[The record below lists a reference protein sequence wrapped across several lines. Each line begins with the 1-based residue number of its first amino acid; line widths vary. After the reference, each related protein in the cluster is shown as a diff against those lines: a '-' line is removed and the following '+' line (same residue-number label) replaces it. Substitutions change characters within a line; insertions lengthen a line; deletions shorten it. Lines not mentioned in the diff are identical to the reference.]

1 MASSAKPVP
10 GGPGSTMEKMIGA
23 ISTTQSGARPSPPE
37 NIQRLTDG
45 SIIITARPITCD
57 NFLTYGQVI
66 GIPESGS
73 ILEDQTKPVSVN
85 QGSAK
90 KYPCVAVYETTPQDR
105 HPSDTKISI
114 FVSKPRTEVPGQ
126 FDLRVMERHPH
137 SSQLFIP
144 MGVKQEEGFRYL
156 VVVSPPS
163 DPKPRMDNV
172 EAFLTHGKQGVSY
185 GVGTWHAPIVALGKE
200 DVQFAVVVDTNG
212 NPQDDTEE
220 VEIEGKVIVVVP

>member
-1 MASSAKPVP
+1 MAVSSKPGP
-10 GGPGSTMEKMIGA
+10 DGPGSTVEEILSA
-23 ISTTQSGARPSPPE
+23 DSTIQPRACPSPPE
-37 NIQRLTDG
+37 SIQPLPDRST
-45 SIIITARPITCD
+45 IITAKPITCD
-57 NFLTYGQVI
+57 GFLAYGQVI

-73 ILEDQTKPVSVN
+73 ILEAQAKPVPAN

-90 KYPCVAVYETTPQDR
+90 KYPGVASYDTTPRDR

-144 MGVKQEEGFRYL
+144 MGVKEEEGFRYL
-156 VVVSPPS
+156 VVVSPPG
-163 DPKPRMDNV
+163 DPKPRIENA
-172 EAFLTHGKQGVSY
+172 EAFLVHGKQGVSY
-185 GVGTWHAPIVALGKE
+185 GVGTWHAPIVVLGKE

-212 NPQDDTEE
+212 DPRDDTEE
-220 VEIEGKVIVVVP
+220 VEVEGKVTVVIS

>member
-1 MASSAKPVP
+1 MAISPKPGLGSP
-10 GGPGSTMEKMIGA
+10 KSTMEKVLGTL
-23 ISTTQSGARPSPPE
+23 STTQPGARHSPPE
-37 NIQRLTDG
+37 SIQRLTDG
-45 SIIITARPITCD
+45 SIIITAKPITCD
-57 NFLTYGQVI
+57 NFLTYGHVI

-73 ILEDQTKPVSVN
+73 ILGDQTKPVSVN

-90 KYPCVAVYETTPQDR
+90 KYPCIAAYETTPQDR

-126 FDLRVMERHPH
+126 FDLRVMERHPY

-144 MGVKQEEGFRYL
+144 MGVKEEEGFRYL
-156 VVVSPPS
+156 VVVSPPW

-172 EAFLTHGKQGVSY
+172 EAFLMHGKQGVSY
-185 GVGTWHAPIVALGKE
+185 GVGTWHAPIVVLGKE

-220 VEIEGKVIVVVP
+220 VEIGGKVIVAIP